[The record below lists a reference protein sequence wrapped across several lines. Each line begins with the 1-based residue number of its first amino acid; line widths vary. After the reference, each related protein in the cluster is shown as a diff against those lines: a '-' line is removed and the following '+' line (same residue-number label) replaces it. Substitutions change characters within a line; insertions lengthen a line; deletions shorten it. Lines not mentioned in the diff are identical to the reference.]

1 MVGQVNNFKL
11 LIYLVCMTYQMEILV
26 GENKIED
33 TPTIQRDLVKI
44 LTTKPNHSSS
54 FSFVFADFK
63 NVIFEE
69 IS

>member
-33 TPTIQRDLVKI
+33 TPTI
-44 LTTKPNHSSS
+44 
-54 FSFVFADFK
+54 
-63 NVIFEE
+63 
-69 IS
+69 

>member
-44 LTTKPNHSSS
+44 LTTKPKYSLS
-54 FSFVFADFK
+54 FLLICLVSK
-63 NVIFEE
+63 M
-69 IS
+69 